1 MTLQDGFFIIDKPQG
16 ITSFGVIARLRKIFN
31 VRKIGHAGTLDP
43 LATGILVVA
52 VGKATKQLKNY
63 VGLDKEY
70 EAEMKFGWVSDTDDS
85 TGKLVERE
93 CKVFS
98 IEQLE
103 KVLMSFVGDIEQI
116 PPQFSALKVAGQR
129 AYKLA
134 RKGQKVELKPRKV
147 HIYTLELLDFSWPF
161 ARIRVSCSTGTYIR
175 ALIRDIGSHIG
186 CGAVMTALRRTKV
199 GEYTLDQAVSL
210 DKVDNGFIYSVIDI

>member
-16 ITSFGVIARLRKIFN
+16 ITSFGVIAWLRKIFG

-43 LATGILVVA
+43 MATGILVVA
-52 VGKATKQLKNY
+52 VGKATKQLQHY

-85 TGKLVERE
+85 SGKLEE
-93 CKVFS
+93 HPCKSFS
-98 IEQLE
+98 AEELKKILILFSG
-103 KVLMSFVGDIEQI
+103 KIEQI
-116 PPQFSALKVAGQR
+116 PPQFSALKIDGQR

-134 RKGQKVELKPRKV
+134 RKGQRVELKPRSV
-147 HIYTLELLDFSWPF
+147 HIYNLELLDFSWPF

-175 ALIRDIGSHIG
+175 ALIRDIGSQIG
-186 CGAVMTALRRTKV
+186 CGAVMTALRRTRV
-199 GEYTLDQAVSL
+199 GEYTLDQAVS
-210 DKVDNGFIYSVIDI
+210 IDDLYNRIIVP